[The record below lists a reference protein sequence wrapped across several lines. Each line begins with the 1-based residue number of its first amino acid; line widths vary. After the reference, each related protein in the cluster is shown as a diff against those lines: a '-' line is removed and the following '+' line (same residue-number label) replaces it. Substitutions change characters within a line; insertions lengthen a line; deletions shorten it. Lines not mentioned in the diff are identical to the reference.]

1 MERTVRIGNI
11 DVNMKA
17 TANTPRFYRMEFGK
31 DMIVE
36 LQKFMNHVDDEG
48 RIIGNF
54 DFSVIENLAFIMQK
68 QADGVK
74 DIDAFL
80 DQFEIDDVYEST
92 AEIISLWTDSK
103 KTTSTAKKKEN

>member
-48 RIIGNF
+48 RIVGDF

-68 QADGVK
+68 QADGMN
-74 DIDAFL
+74 DIEAFL
-80 DQFEIDDVYEST
+80 DQFEIDDVYEAT

-103 KTTSTAKKKEN
+103 KTTSTAKKKAD

>member
-68 QADGVK
+68 QADGLN
-74 DIDAFL
+74 DIEAFL

-103 KTTSTAKKKEN
+103 KTTSTAKKKES

>member
-17 TANTPRFYRMEFGK
+17 NANTPRLYRMEFNR
-31 DMIVE
+31 DLIVD

-68 QADGVK
+68 QADGLN
-74 DIDAFL
+74 DIEAFL
-80 DQFEIDDVYEST
+80 DQFEIDDVYEAT

-103 KTTSTAKKKEN
+103 KTTSTAKKKES

>member
-68 QADGVK
+68 QADGLN
-74 DIDAFL
+74 DIEAFL
-80 DQFEIDDVYEST
+80 DQFEMDDVYEAT

>member
-1 MERTVRIGNI
+1 MERTVRIGKI

-36 LQKFMNHVDDEG
+36 LQKFMNHVDDNG

-68 QADGVK
+68 QADGLN

-103 KTTSTAKKKEN
+103 KTTSTAKKKES